1 MVIFIPFSVFAQV
14 LKDTFQ
20 DSESE
25 ARLPSG
31 QILLFTVQGIWG
43 TVRDLCLIQHKPG
56 TPSQAGRILK
66 EAEISGHSPQSP
78 LSSHAINTW
87 TRPGKVAQVSC
98 AGAILNIDVL
108 QGIWQGKGRLQLSVC
123 MKETENYL
131 LLLKPSSKPA
141 LCRGLSVTG
150 EFSFEC

>member
-78 LSSHAINTW
+78 LSSHAINT
-87 TRPGKVAQVSC
+87 
-98 AGAILNIDVL
+98 
-108 QGIWQGKGRLQLSVC
+108 
-123 MKETENYL
+123 
-131 LLLKPSSKPA
+131 
-141 LCRGLSVTG
+141 
-150 EFSFEC
+150 